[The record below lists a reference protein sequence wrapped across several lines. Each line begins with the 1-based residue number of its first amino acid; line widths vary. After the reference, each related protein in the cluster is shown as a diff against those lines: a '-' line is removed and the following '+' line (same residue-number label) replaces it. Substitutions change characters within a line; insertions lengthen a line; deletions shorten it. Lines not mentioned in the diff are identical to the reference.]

1 MKLYVTNLSLTKYY
15 CYLLN
20 WALLYRFAVHSRLLS
35 VYVGLV
41 LIYYLCYV
49 YLIQTRSSCLAS
61 TTIA

>member
-49 YLIQTRSSCLAS
+49 YLIQTR
-61 TTIA
+61 